1 MSMIDTSKMSRGKAE
16 ALEITEAAR
25 QAEWTQ
31 PSFGAEL
38 FMGRFREDLI
48 WPWPAQTV
56 ADIKAGDDLLAQLE
70 KFLREKVDAEKIDR
84 EQDIPAEVIRGMADL
99 GLFAMKIP
107 KEYGGLGLS
116 QVNYNRAIALIAS
129 HCGSSAV
136 WLSAHQSIGVPQP
149 LKMFGTEEQRAKWF
163 PKFVKGTISGF
174 ALTETDAG
182 SDPARMK
189 TTATPT
195 EDGLN
200 YVLNGEKLWCTNGL
214 VADVIVVMARTPDRE
229 VRGKMRRQIT
239 AFIVET
245 NTPGFEVIARCRF
258 MGIRAIQNGVIRFN
272 NLKLPR
278 ENIIMGEGQGLKL
291 ALMTLNTGRLTLP
304 AASTGAAKTC
314 VAMMR
319 RAANTREQWGAP
331 IGKHDAIAQKLASM
345 TATTYAMEAI
355 TYYASGLADAHTAD
369 IRLEAAM
376 AKLFCSE
383 WACKIIDDA
392 LQIRGGRGYETEA
405 SLKGR
410 GETAWLIERMMR
422 DHRINRIIEGA
433 SEIMRLFIIREA
445 LDKHMKTAGSLVNP
459 RGAGGVGNLV
469 HDAVKA
475 GMFYARWYPVRWMPH
490 GLAGTYRKYG
500 KLARHMRWISRQ
512 SNRLAR
518 NLFHLM
524 VLNGPGLEKRQALL
538 GRVVDMATDLFAMA
552 CSISHARYQK
562 EAGEHPE
569 AGELANEFCLLA
581 RSRINEGFR
590 TLWRND
596 DRKHYA
602 FARKMLDGRYGWME
616 QGVMPVEEPKNTK

>member
-1 MSMIDTSKMSRGKAE
+1 
-16 ALEITEAAR
+16 
-25 QAEWTQ
+25 
-31 PSFGAEL
+31 
-38 FMGRFREDLI
+38 
-48 WPWPAQTV
+48 
-56 ADIKAGDDLLAQLE
+56 
-70 KFLREKVDAEKIDR
+70 
-84 EQDIPAEVIRGMADL
+84 
-99 GLFAMKIP
+99 
-107 KEYGGLGLS
+107 
-116 QVNYNRAIALIAS
+116 
-129 HCGSSAV
+129 
-136 WLSAHQSIGVPQP
+136 
-149 LKMFGTEEQRAKWF
+149 
-163 PKFVKGTISGF
+163 
-174 ALTETDAG
+174 
-182 SDPARMK
+182 
-189 TTATPT
+189 
-195 EDGLN
+195 
-200 YVLNGEKLWCTNGL
+200 
-214 VADVIVVMARTPDRE
+214 
-229 VRGKMRRQIT
+229 
-239 AFIVET
+239 
-245 NTPGFEVIARCRF
+245 
-258 MGIRAIQNGVIRFN
+258 
-272 NLKLPR
+272 
-278 ENIIMGEGQGLKL
+278 
-291 ALMTLNTGRLTLP
+291 
-304 AASTGAAKTC
+304 
-314 VAMMR
+314 MMR

-410 GETAWLIERMMR
+410 GETAWPIERMMR

-524 VLNGPGLEKRQALL
+524 ILNGPGLEKRQALL